1 MSYCRSPSEGDVY
14 MFGSGTKD
22 KTWIECCGCK
32 LTSTTP
38 YLIDPNDPDYDLM
51 IQQAK
56 EMGRPYVEGEPYDA
70 GGAPRSLMLDTPEE
84 ALEHLLEHLEAG
96 HKVPET
102 ALERLR
108 AEIRGEDYV
117 YPLSSEEVREE
128 LLWLCQ
134 QFATVSFPKPL
145 EVRDWNPEIDGY
157 NMHSAELEEELIDFF
172 KNDPEDWARFLERT
186 GRDS

>member
-38 YLIDPNDPDYDLM
+38 FLIYPSDRDYDLM

-56 EMGRPYVEGEPYDA
+56 ELGRPYIEGEPYDA
-70 GGAPRSLMLDTPEE
+70 GGAPRSLMLDSPEE

-117 YPLSSEEVREE
+117 YPLSPEEVREE

-134 QFATVSFPKPL
+134 QYAVVPFPKLL
-145 EVRDWNPEIDGY
+145 EPEREWHPGIDGY
-157 NMHSAELEEELIDFF
+157 TMHSAELEEDLIDFF
-172 KNDPEDWARFLERT
+172 KNDPENWARIQER
-186 GRDS
+186 RRKP